1 MLFASRAKS
10 ITNKPTVNE
19 VMDEQTMLKRLQKE
33 VDSLKKQLS
42 SVNSNPTNPFLN
54 AEIFLKSK
62 RASLD
67 NDPSLMDEEMSDSR
81 SSLSSEIEDLKQENA
96 SLKKELK
103 DYENTTNA
111 LNEALSVT
119 EKEHERLFLEEQQ
132 KTIELQKKLAEL
144 ESSLQTRKV

>member
-1 MLFASRAKS
+1 
-10 ITNKPTVNE
+10 
-19 VMDEQTMLKRLQKE
+19 MDEQTMLKRLQKE